1 MSHGPREE
9 HLSLHR
15 SSDQRSILL
24 LLFETI
30 AVLGFLVVTL
40 FHLRK
45 LCLHFSDQREGMKI
59 SVTYR

>member
-1 MSHGPREE
+1 MSHGPHEE

-30 AVLGFLVVTL
+30 AVLGFLVVAL
-40 FHLRK
+40 FHL
-45 LCLHFSDQREGMKI
+45 SEI
-59 SVTYR
+59 